1 MTLTLTIV
9 VIGLGL
15 VVIVHGLAMCVLYL
29 RVTKLTRLVAL
40 GSGARSLLGF
50 EIPHF
55 QAINARSGETVTY
68 KKNETIRLCL
78 LIVSS
83 DCLLCQQLLYG
94 LRDQKVQILEDSE
107 NLEFIVYCQGSLRGA
122 SSLLSRMDSRMVTL
136 VAHDTDLTTV
146 LPLKSVPAL
155 LSTDSTGRVVRHTY
169 PFTVED
175 IFSVL
180 ASPEMDEQAVALD

>member
-1 MTLTLTIV
+1 
-9 VIGLGL
+9 
-15 VVIVHGLAMCVLYL
+15 MCVLYL